1 MMDVDL
7 QKMPR
12 VGDPAP
18 DFALPDDEG
27 NVLRLSDLCREHV
40 VLLLFYPADFG
51 MICSI
56 QMGELRDMHGE
67 FLAAGVTVLPLGTNS
82 IRSHAAWKES
92 MRLPFPLLADE
103 DARVTRE
110 WHMACD
116 DDDLLRNRAC
126 RGAFIIDRDMVVR
139 YRWIPPTPHQG
150 PDVPALLREASA
162 IARR

>member
-1 MMDVDL
+1 MDL

-12 VGDPAP
+12 VGDLAP
-18 DFALPDDEG
+18 DFELPDDAG
-27 NVLRLSDLCREHV
+27 KMLRLSDLCRERV

-56 QMGELRDMHGE
+56 QMGELRDINEE
-67 FLAAGVTVLPLGTNS
+67 FLAAGVMVLPLGTNS
-82 IRSHAAWKES
+82 IRSHAAWKEA

-110 WHMACD
+110 WNMACD

-126 RGAFIIDRDMVVR
+126 RGAFIIDRKRIVR

-150 PDVPALLREASA
+150 PDVPSLLRESTA
-162 IARR
+162 IAKR

>member
-1 MMDVDL
+1 MNMDL
-7 QKMPR
+7 ERMPS
-12 VGDPAP
+12 VGDLAP
-18 DFALPDDEG
+18 DFELPDDAG
-27 NVLRLSDLCREHV
+27 NMLRLSELCRERV

-56 QMGELRDMHGE
+56 QMGELRDLYEE
-67 FLAAGVTVLPLGTNS
+67 FLAAGVMVLPLGTNS
-82 IRSHAAWKES
+82 MRSHAAWKES

-116 DDDLLRNRAC
+116 DDDLLRNRSC
-126 RGAFIIDRDMVVR
+126 RGPSSSTEAGGPPPLN
-139 YRWIPPTPHQG
+139 PPTPHQG
-150 PDVPALLREASA
+150 PDVPSLLRESAA

>member
-1 MMDVDL
+1 MNMDL
-7 QKMPR
+7 ERMPS
-12 VGDPAP
+12 VGDLAP
-18 DFALPDDEG
+18 DFELPDDEG
-27 NVLRLSDLCREHV
+27 NMLRLSELCRERV

-56 QMGELRDMHGE
+56 QMGELRDLYEE
-67 FLAAGVTVLPLGTNS
+67 FLAAGVMVLPLGTNS
-82 IRSHAAWKES
+82 MRSHAAWKES

-116 DDDLLRNRAC
+116 DDDLLRNRSC
-126 RGAFIIDRDMVVR
+126 RGAFIIDRGRVVR
-139 YRWIPPTPHQG
+139 FRWIPPTPHQG
-150 PDVPALLREASA
+150 PDVPSLLRESAA

>member
-1 MMDVDL
+1 MRDVDL
-7 QKMPR
+7 QKMPK
-12 VGDPAP
+12 VGELAP
-18 DFALPDDEG
+18 DFQLPDDSG

-51 MICSI
+51 MICSV
-56 QMGELRDMHGE
+56 QMGELRDMHQE
-67 FLAAGVTVLPLGTNS
+67 FLAAGVMVLPLGTNS

-103 DARVTRE
+103 DGLVTRE

-116 DDDLLRNRAC
+116 DDDLLRNRSC
-126 RGAFIIDRDMVVR
+126 RGAFIIDRDRVVR

-150 PDVPALLREASA
+150 PDVPSLLRESA
-162 IARR
+162 AISKR

>member
-1 MMDVDL
+1 MNMDL
-7 QKMPR
+7 ERMPS
-12 VGDPAP
+12 VGDLAP
-18 DFALPDDEG
+18 DFELPDDAG
-27 NVLRLSDLCREHV
+27 NMLRLSELCRERV

-56 QMGELRDMHGE
+56 QMGELRDLYEE
-67 FLAAGVTVLPLGTNS
+67 FLAAGVMVLPLGTNS
-82 IRSHAAWKES
+82 MRSHAAWKES

-116 DDDLLRNRAC
+116 DDDLLRNRSC
-126 RGAFIIDRDMVVR
+126 RGAFIIDRGRVVR
-139 YRWIPPTPHQG
+139 FRWIPPTPHQG
-150 PDVPALLREASA
+150 PDVPSLLRESSA

>member
-1 MMDVDL
+1 MIKMDL

-12 VGDPAP
+12 VGDLAP
-18 DFALPDDEG
+18 DFELPDDAG
-27 NVLRLSDLCREHV
+27 KMLRLSDLCLERV

-56 QMGELRDMHGE
+56 QMGELRDINEE
-67 FLAAGVTVLPLGTNS
+67 FLAAGVMVLPLGTNS
-82 IRSHAAWKES
+82 IRSHAAWKEA

-110 WHMACD
+110 WNMACD

-126 RGAFIIDRDMVVR
+126 RGAFIIDRKRIVR

-150 PDVPALLREASA
+150 PDVPSLLRESTA
-162 IARR
+162 IAKR

>member
-1 MMDVDL
+1 MDL

-12 VGDPAP
+12 VGDLAP
-18 DFALPDDEG
+18 DFELPDDAG
-27 NVLRLSDLCREHV
+27 KMLRLSDLCLERV

-56 QMGELRDMHGE
+56 QMGELRDINEE
-67 FLAAGVTVLPLGTNS
+67 FLAAGVMVLPLGTNS
-82 IRSHAAWKES
+82 IRSHAAWKEA

-110 WHMACD
+110 WNMACD

-126 RGAFIIDRDMVVR
+126 RGAFIIDRKRIVR

-150 PDVPALLREASA
+150 PDVPSLLRESTA
-162 IARR
+162 IAKR

>member
-1 MMDVDL
+1 MIKMDL

-12 VGDPAP
+12 VGDLAP
-18 DFALPDDEG
+18 DFELPDDAG
-27 NVLRLSDLCREHV
+27 KMLRLSDLCLERV

-56 QMGELRDMHGE
+56 QMGELRDINEE
-67 FLAAGVTVLPLGTNS
+67 FLAAGVMVLPLGTNS
-82 IRSHAAWKES
+82 IRSHAAWKEA

-103 DARVTRE
+103 EAKVTRE
-110 WHMACD
+110 WNMACD

-126 RGAFIIDRDMVVR
+126 RGAFIIDRKGIVR

-150 PDVPALLREASA
+150 PDVPSLLRESTA
-162 IARR
+162 IAKR